1 MLLRTAFSRDQK
13 KKIYVQHLIKED
25 AHLLW
30 ELIDKVSSLGFLL
43 QNPYI
48 EKKAILRI
56 TLTAVIEMLD
66 KQITELKTQFWL
78 EHHY

>member
-48 EKKAILRI
+48 EKKAIL
-56 TLTAVIEMLD
+56 
-66 KQITELKTQFWL
+66 
-78 EHHY
+78 